1 MIGNNILISRGVLRH
16 GVFMPIFTKQAPGGS
31 LSKTVKDQ
39 IRKLYSITEEK
50 PEDYVEGEE
59 MPAVMKL

>member
-1 MIGNNILISRGVLRH
+1 M
-16 GVFMPIFTKQAPGGS
+16 TKTDRNTVYEPENEAAQNLY
-31 LSKTVKDQ
+31 LSFGF
-39 IRKLYSITEEK
+39 EEK